1 MFQEEFRKVI
11 TGYPRETVRKEV
23 IFKSYKEFR
32 KVFTG
37 YQRETIRKDAISKT
51 KFFTIFLI

>member
-1 MFQEEFRKVI
+1 MFKEEFRKVI

-32 KVFTG
+32 KVFHWILKG
-37 YQRETIRKDAISKT
+37 DNKERSN
-51 KFFTIFLI
+51 F

>member
-37 YQRETIRKDAISKT
+37 YQRETKRKDANSKT
-51 KFFTIFLI
+51 TFFI